1 MDIDLGGQSF
11 RRSPET
17 VPCELDFARGDS
29 PGRRTRYRHAFRSGI
44 ISHQLKHITGIIHPP
59 HSPHPSFRRRNAMR
73 KVYGSEISAEGYRPY
88 FVRESSRAAMRA
100 VRALRENW
108 RMASDWSSS
117 FRISFSSV
125 SPEWATCISS
135 VSSPAL
141 NLFQHK
147 FM

>member
-1 MDIDLGGQSF
+1 MYWHQI
-11 RRSPET
+11 
-17 VPCELDFARGDS
+17 
-29 PGRRTRYRHAFRSGI
+29 GRRFSEGISQNEQNQVFSYYMIHLPHILVCYFHLIYIMCESNFCKVIQKFDSHKMFVKNVALNADNLISWRY
-44 ISHQLKHITGIIHPP
+44 T
-59 HSPHPSFRRRNAMR
+59 
-73 KVYGSEISAEGYRPY
+73 Y